1 VVSRARG
8 KIVCMSSVHQQIA
21 CGGHVNRV
29 ASKVGVTMLMLML
42 MLMQSVALLVERG
55 MSRYPGFRDNG

>member
-1 VVSRARG
+1 
-8 KIVCMSSVHQQIA
+8 MSSVHQQIA
-21 CGGHVNRV
+21 CGGHVNHV

-42 MLMQSVALLVERG
+42 MLMQSVALLVKRG